1 MDTFRKFFRRIFYM
15 KRISMKVISV
25 ILCVGILFGGASYA
39 AAAADAEGYTVKRVS
54 CTFNGDSQ
62 TSRGFCWYTLEK
74 CGTNVQIVKTA
85 DFNGSFDNAAT
96 YSDGTCKE
104 FRDQYSHK
112 LTVSDL
118 EPGTAYTYR
127 VGDAQANVWS
137 DKGTF
142 VTDDGDNEFSFI
154 TIADVQAS
162 SDEKFAKAAET
173 MKGAMATCPDAE
185 FMVNLGD
192 FVNDNTNDEW
202 DWYFKNFAFANMNLT
217 FAPVAGNHD
226 GNITNKFNIN
236 VFESMFNLS
245 NPNTNS
251 SANGVNGFYYSF
263 DYGNAHF
270 VVLNTNDMYP
280 MTQSQRNWLV
290 NDVKGSDADWNIVL
304 MHRAAYSEG
313 KNINK
318 PDTII
323 MREVLLPLFDEL
335 NIDLVYAGHDHVYYR
350 SYQVKDDKV
359 VDNVTYVTE
368 NYNGEEIT
376 FAVNPEGTVHIL
388 PSTAGTKRYGLNED
402 AIDPIGEC
410 AAFAMSTRD
419 MGGCFTTTTID
430 NDKLIVKS
438 YLVDDETQE
447 ITLIDQYAIK
457 KDIGQNQAEESKLP
471 TGTIINAVPYVAN
484 FATAIVTMLAKYLFV
499 LLPQMIFG

>member
-1 MDTFRKFFRRIFYM
+1 M
-15 KRISMKVISV
+15 KRISTKIISV
-25 ILCVGILFGGASYA
+25 VLCVGILFGGASYA
-39 AAAADAEGYTVKRVS
+39 AYAEDNDGLTVKRVS
-54 CTFNGDSQ
+54 CCFNGDSQ
-62 TSRGFCWYTLEK
+62 TSRGFCWFTLDK
-74 CGTNVQIVKTA
+74 CDSDVQVVKTA
-85 DFNGSFDNAAT
+85 DYNGSFDNAKT
-96 YSDGTCKE
+96 YSDGSCEKI
-104 FRDQYSHK
+104 RKQYSHK
-112 LTVSDL
+112 VTVSDL

-127 VGDAQANVWS
+127 VGDASADVWS
-137 DKGTF
+137 KAGTF

-162 SDEKFAKAAET
+162 SDENFAKASET

-202 DWYFKNFAFANMNLT
+202 DWYFKNFEFANMNLT

-236 VFESMFNLS
+236 VFQSMFNLS
-245 NPNTNS
+245 NPDTNS
-251 SANGVNGFYYSF
+251 CTNGVNGFYYSF

-280 MTQSQRNWLV
+280 MTQSQRNWFV
-290 NDVKGSDADWNIVL
+290 NDVKKSDADWNIVL
-304 MHRAAYSEG
+304 MHRASYSEG

-335 NIDLVYAGHDHVYYR
+335 DIDLVYAGHDHVYYR
-350 SYQVKDDKV
+350 SYQVENDKV
-359 VDNVTYVTE
+359 VDDVTYVTE
-368 NYNGEEIT
+368 NYNGEEVT
-376 FAVNPEGTVHIL
+376 FAVNPRGTVHIL

-402 AIDPIGEC
+402 AIDPIDEC
-410 AAFAMSTRD
+410 AAFKMSTRD

-457 KDIGQNQAEESKLP
+457 KDMGQNKAEESNLP
-471 TGTIINAVPYVAN
+471 TSTVVNAIP
-484 FATAIVTMLAKYLFV
+484 TAIDLVVDVAIMLVKYLFV
-499 LLPQMIFG
+499 LVPQLIFG